1 MPAGMRTLA
10 TCIVTPL
17 LATLVFWTL
26 FCACV
31 ANIPDEREPVSRLIT
46 SWDPLACGEP
56 HRVVLELE
64 DESGNQ
70 VRSSSPCWLGGLAVD
85 LPSWGFYTGRIYS
98 WVPDEPIRSIHEI
111 AFPVDDVVVRYQ
123 LRTPQ

>member
-1 MPAGMRTLA
+1 MRTLA
-10 TCIVTPL
+10 TCL
-17 LATLVFWTL
+17 LAPIFAAAVFWTL
-26 FCACV
+26 FCACI
-31 ANIPDEREPVSRLIT
+31 ANVPDEREPVSRLLT

-64 DESGNQ
+64 DESGNP
-70 VRSSSPCWLGGLAVD
+70 VRSSTPCWLGGIAVD

-98 WVPDEPIRSIHEI
+98 WIPDGPIRSIHEM
-111 AFPVDDVVVRYQ
+111 AFAVDQAVVRYE